1 MNILPSDSRDR
12 RDDDFSKASPSK
24 ASTSLKGTIAGI
36 ATYLLTPFLAFGLL
50 LALMR
55 LLNIY

>member
-1 MNILPSDSRDR
+1 MNILASGSSDR
-12 RDDDFSKASPSK
+12 RDEDFSK

-36 ATYLLTPFLAFGLL
+36 GTYLFTPFLAFGLL